1 VYTANDLNKTF
12 NELCDETSRLMK
24 VHKVPGVSVGLILN
38 GEEFVQGFGVT
49 SLEHPLPVT
58 IDTLFQ
64 NGSRTK
70 TITAT
75 AVMRL
80 VEQGLLELDK
90 PVKAYVKHFRVKD
103 KFASDKVTVRQL
115 LDHTS
120 GWVGD
125 YIENTGDGDDALA
138 KYTANMANLKQL
150 TPLGEVWSY
159 NSSAFS
165 LAGYVIESVT
175 KKPYEQA
182 VRDLVLEPL
191 GLSNSFFFPAEVMVR
206 RFAIGHGT
214 EKLGEGEEKVVTAV
228 PSWSRSNNAAGGLC
242 TSLKDQLRYAR
253 FHMGDGQNWKGER
266 ILSKESMKLMQ
277 TPTVATNDDKMAGL
291 SWLIH
296 DYKKAGQPL
305 RVVGHDGAVNGHA
318 TTFWFI
324 PKEQCAFT
332 VLTNASAGRLF
343 NRELNDWVMNHYFG
357 IVEKVPEPLEQS
369 VQELSEYIGV
379 YKEEAFGTKLELKLE
394 ENSLVMHVTNGDFS
408 SLNYVPP
415 VLPPINIGVYA
426 KDRLIE
432 LDGEGKGNKIECL
445 RKQGKIA
452 WLRTLY
458 RVHAKQ

>member
-12 NELCDETSRLMK
+12 DELCDETSRLMK

-191 GLSNSFFFPAEVMVR
+191 GLSNSFSFPPKSWCVVLR
-206 RFAIGHGT
+206 LDTGQKNWG
-214 EKLGEGEEKVVTAV
+214 KV
-228 PSWSRSNNAAGGLC
+228 
-242 TSLKDQLRYAR
+242 
-253 FHMGDGQNWKGER
+253 
-266 ILSKESMKLMQ
+266 
-277 TPTVATNDDKMAGL
+277 
-291 SWLIH
+291 
-296 DYKKAGQPL
+296 KK
-305 RVVGHDGAVNGHA
+305 
-318 TTFWFI
+318 
-324 PKEQCAFT
+324 K
-332 VLTNASAGRLF
+332 S
-343 NRELNDWVMNHYFG
+343 
-357 IVEKVPEPLEQS
+357 
-369 VQELSEYIGV
+369 
-379 YKEEAFGTKLELKLE
+379 
-394 ENSLVMHVTNGDFS
+394 
-408 SLNYVPP
+408 
-415 VLPPINIGVYA
+415 
-426 KDRLIE
+426 
-432 LDGEGKGNKIECL
+432 
-445 RKQGKIA
+445 
-452 WLRTLY
+452 
-458 RVHAKQ
+458 